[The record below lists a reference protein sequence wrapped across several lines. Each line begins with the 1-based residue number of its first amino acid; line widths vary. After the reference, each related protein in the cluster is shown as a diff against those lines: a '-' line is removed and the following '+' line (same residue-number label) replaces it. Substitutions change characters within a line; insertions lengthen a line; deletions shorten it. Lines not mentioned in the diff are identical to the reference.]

1 MEFLFDY
8 LGFLAKTATVVV
20 AALVIISAAAAASA
34 HRAMRRPPTG
44 HIEVVAL
51 NERLQD
57 MGRAVEEA
65 ALPAAVVKRRRR
77 QDAKQRKRHRK
88 EEARAERRQAK
99 ARAASE
105 KRAKAAGGADE
116 APPASGGEGGKQ
128 AAAASAGSDQPQAAA
143 ERPAQEEVAAQTV
156 ERPTPAEGTSTAEAK
171 PPTPAEEP
179 PAAEA
184 KPPTPAQAPPAAEAK
199 PPAPAERPGQTPE
212 VRRRVFVLTFNG
224 DIAASAVDNLRIEVS
239 AVLGAANDGDE
250 VVVRVESAGGTV
262 HGYGLGASQLARV
275 RGRGVALTVA
285 VDKVAASG
293 GYLMAAVADRILAAP
308 FAVVG
313 SIGVLAQV
321 PNVHRLLKKHDVDVE
336 VLTAG
341 RFKRTLDVF
350 GENTE
355 EGREKLRD
363 ELADVHALF
372 QEYVGSWRPKV
383 DLEQVATGEAWYG
396 QRALDRAL
404 VDELITSDEYLAR
417 ACEDADVFEVAWV
430 QPKRPIDRLLGQAA
444 EAAAGAVGKGLAGLF
459 GKAAESFK
467 PTGRSF
473 GHTALDQTKGE
484 FR

>member
-8 LGFLAKTATVVV
+8 LAFLAKTATVV
-20 AALVIISAAAAASA
+20 AAAVVVISAAAAAGA
-34 HRAMRRPPTG
+34 HRAMRSRPTG

-57 MGRAVEEA
+57 MRRAVDEA
-65 ALPAAVVKRRRR
+65 ALPPAVVKKRRR

-88 EEARAERRQAK
+88 EEARRERQLAK
-99 ARAASE
+99 AR
-105 KRAKAAGGADE
+105 DD
-116 APPASGGEGGKQ
+116 GGK
-128 AAAASAGSDQPQAAA
+128 
-143 ERPAQEEVAAQTV
+143 
-156 ERPTPAEGTSTAEAK
+156 
-171 PPTPAEEP
+171 

-184 KPPTPAQAPPAAEAK
+184 QTAEGGGETEPGSEQPEAGPRSEGAGAGAEGAEGASAAVAPAQESERQPSSGEA
-199 PPAPAERPGQTPE
+199 
-212 VRRRVFVLTFNG
+212 RRVFVLNFNG
-224 DIAASAVDNLRIEVS
+224 DIAASAVDALRLEIS

-275 RGRGVALTVA
+275 RGRGIALTVA

-308 FAVVG
+308 FAVIG

-355 EGREKLRD
+355 EGREKLRQ
-363 ELADVHALF
+363 ELEDVHALF
-372 QEYVGSWRPKV
+372 QEYVAAWRPKV
-383 DLEQVATGEAWYG
+383 DLEKVATGEAWYG
-396 QRALDRAL
+396 QRALDHAL
-404 VDELITSDEYLAR
+404 VDELVTSDEYLAR
-417 ACEDADVFEVAWV
+417 ACDGADVFEVTWT
-430 QPKRPIDRLLGQAA
+430 QPKRPIERLLGQAA
-444 EAAAGAVGKGLAGLF
+444 EAAGGTLARAL
-459 GKAAESFK
+459 AALLE
-467 PTGRSF
+467 R
-473 GHTALDQTKGE
+473 ATKGG

>member
-8 LGFLAKTATVVV
+8 LAFLAKTATVV
-20 AALVIISAAAAASA
+20 AAAVVVISAAAAAGA
-34 HRAMRRPPTG
+34 HRAMRSRPTG

-57 MGRAVEEA
+57 MRRAVDEA
-65 ALPAAVVKRRRR
+65 ALPPAVVKKRRR

-88 EEARAERRQAK
+88 EEARRERQLAK
-99 ARAASE
+99 ARDDG
-105 KRAKAAGGADE
+105 AK
-116 APPASGGEGGKQ
+116 
-128 AAAASAGSDQPQAAA
+128 
-143 ERPAQEEVAAQTV
+143 
-156 ERPTPAEGTSTAEAK
+156 
-171 PPTPAEEP
+171 

-184 KPPTPAQAPPAAEAK
+184 QTAEGGGETDPASEPGSEQPDAGAREGAEAGAEGAERDAALAAPAQEPERQPSSGEA
-199 PPAPAERPGQTPE
+199 
-212 VRRRVFVLTFNG
+212 RRVFVLSFDG
-224 DIAASAVDNLRIEVS
+224 DIAASAVDALRLEVS

-275 RGRGVALTVA
+275 RGRGIALTVA

-308 FAVVG
+308 FAVIG

-355 EGREKLRD
+355 EGREKLRQ
-363 ELADVHALF
+363 ELEDVHALF
-372 QEYVGSWRPKV
+372 QEYVGAWRPKV
-383 DLEQVATGEAWYG
+383 DLEKVATGEAWYG
-396 QRALDRAL
+396 QRALDHAL
-404 VDELITSDEYLAR
+404 VDELVTSDEYLAR
-417 ACEDADVFEVAWV
+417 ACDSADVFEVAWT
-430 QPKRPIDRLLGQAA
+430 QPKRPLERLLGQAA
-444 EAAAGAVGKGLAGLF
+444 EAAGGALARAL
-459 GKAAESFK
+459 AALLE
-467 PTGRSF
+467 R
-473 GHTALDQTKGE
+473 ATKGG

>member
-8 LGFLAKTATVVV
+8 LAFLAKTATVV
-20 AALVIISAAAAASA
+20 AAAVVVISAAAAASA
-34 HRAMRRPPTG
+34 HRAMRSRPTG

-57 MGRAVEEA
+57 MRRAVDEA
-65 ALPAAVVKRRRR
+65 ALPPAVVKKRRR

-88 EEARAERRQAK
+88 EEARRERQLAK
-99 ARAASE
+99 ARGDG
-105 KRAKAAGGADE
+105 AK
-116 APPASGGEGGKQ
+116 
-128 AAAASAGSDQPQAAA
+128 
-143 ERPAQEEVAAQTV
+143 
-156 ERPTPAEGTSTAEAK
+156 
-171 PPTPAEEP
+171 

-184 KPPTPAQAPPAAEAK
+184 QAAEGGGETAPASEPGSEQLDAGAKEGAGAGAAGAERDDVALAEPAQESERQPASGEA
-199 PPAPAERPGQTPE
+199 
-212 VRRRVFVLTFNG
+212 RRVFVLSFDG
-224 DIAASAVDNLRIEVS
+224 DIAASAVDALRLEVS
-239 AVLGAANDGDE
+239 AVLGAAKDGDE

-275 RGRGVALTVA
+275 RGRGIALTVA

-308 FAVVG
+308 FAVIG

-355 EGREKLRD
+355 EGREKLRQ
-363 ELADVHALF
+363 ELEDVHALF
-372 QEYVGSWRPKV
+372 QEYVGAWRPQV
-383 DLEQVATGEAWYG
+383 DLEKVATGEAWYG
-396 QRALDRAL
+396 QRALDHAL
-404 VDELITSDEYLAR
+404 VDELVTSDEYLAQ
-417 ACEDADVFEVAWV
+417 ACDGADVFEVTWT
-430 QPKRPIDRLLGQAA
+430 QPKRPMERLLGQAA
-444 EAAAGAVGKGLAGLF
+444 EAAGGGLARAI
-459 GKAAESFK
+459 AALLE
-467 PTGRSF
+467 R
-473 GHTALDQTKGE
+473 AAKGG

>member
-8 LGFLAKTATVVV
+8 LAFLAKTATVVV
-20 AALVIISAAAAASA
+20 AALVVISAAAAASA

-77 QDAKQRKRHRK
+77 HDAKQRKRHRK
-88 EEARAERRQAK
+88 EEARRERRQAK
-99 ARAASE
+99 AQAAKAKQAKATAASSEGAPPSGGEKAAAEQPPAASE
-105 KRAKAAGGADE
+105 ETAAADE
-116 APPASGGEGGKQ
+116 HPLATAEQPPVAEQSAPAEEQTGAEEQPAP
-128 AAAASAGSDQPQAAA
+128 ASDQPSA
-143 ERPAQEEVAAQTV
+143 EQ
-156 ERPTPAEGTSTAEAK
+156 
-171 PPTPAEEP
+171 PP
-179 PAAEA
+179 
-184 KPPTPAQAPPAAEAK
+184 
-199 PPAPAERPGQTPE
+199 PAERPSPARD
-212 VRRRVFVLTFNG
+212 VRRRVFVLSFNG
-224 DIAASAVDNLRIEVS
+224 DIAASAVDNLRIEIS

-417 ACEDADVFEVAWV
+417 ACEDADVFEVSWV

-444 EAAAGAVGKGLAGLF
+444 EAAAGAVGKGFAAFLGH
-459 GKAAESFK
+459 AAESIK